1 MAARGTG
8 RAVAAAAGV
17 AQPPKA
23 LIERLNKR
31 YDSLHREFED
41 AFWATKMGL
50 KDSPVGTGEALSKSK
65 TAYEGFLAD
74 PANLKEVQ
82 TAFEAFHEPQAMNND
97 AGLSFD
103 QLKVKLGNRFTPS
116 DLKQAVEDL
125 QNDGHIYTTVDDMH
139 FKGTGA

>member
-8 RAVAAAAGV
+8 RAVAGAAAAAGV

-65 TAYEGFLAD
+65 TAYEGFWRTQ
-74 PANLKEVQ
+74 PA
-82 TAFEAFHEPQAMNND
+82 
-97 AGLSFD
+97 
-103 QLKVKLGNRFTPS
+103 
-116 DLKQAVEDL
+116 
-125 QNDGHIYTTVDDMH
+125 
-139 FKGTGA
+139 

>member
-1 MAARGTG
+1 MASQEYVTPGEKLRDIRGTFF
-8 RAVAAAAGV
+8 AGMPGMSPC
-17 AQPPKA
+17 QKA
-23 LIERLNKR
+23 
-31 YDSLHREFED
+31 
-41 AFWATKMGL
+41 
-50 KDSPVGTGEALSKSK
+50 
-65 TAYEGFLAD
+65 
-74 PANLKEVQ
+74 
-82 TAFEAFHEPQAMNND
+82 AFEAFHEPQAMNND